1 MIAGLAG
8 MTAGIALDSEC
19 SAETGGPLTA
29 KQALQRLVDGNK
41 RFVQGKTKHAHR
53 GADWRRQLVAGQAPF
68 ACLLGCSDSRVPIEL
83 VFDQGFGDIFV
94 VRIAGN
100 IASKSAIGSVEY
112 AVAHLHTPLVVVL
125 GHEECGAITATLK
138 WHEHPTKEPAGLE
151 TLLSMVE
158 PDLPKVLPGATEKER
173 ISAAVEANVR
183 AAMNQLSSLV
193 EAKQALVDKRVA
205 LVGGIYDIETGKV
218 NLLQPSIGLS

>member
-1 MIAGLAG
+1 
-8 MTAGIALDSEC
+8 MTAGIALDSDC
-19 SAETGGPLTA
+19 SAETSGPLTA
-29 KQALQRLVDGNK
+29 QQALQRLLDGNK

-53 GADWRRQLVAGQAPF
+53 SADWRRQLVGGQAPF

-100 IASKSAIGSVEY
+100 IASRSAIGSIEY

-125 GHEECGAITATLK
+125 GHEECGAITATLN

-151 TLLSMVE
+151 TLLAMVE
-158 PDLPKVLPGATEKER
+158 PDLPKILPGATEKER

-183 AAMNQLSSLV
+183 ATMNQLSSLV
-193 EAKQALVDKRVA
+193 EAKQILADKRVA

-218 NLLQPSIGLS
+218 NLLQPSFGLS